1 MMLGRAG
8 FDVAS
13 QGKKIALKGLLLN
26 LSEPHGSESFSR
38 TTESTEVRSP
48 TVGALDSRFDSERM
62 ESGLRSN

>member
-1 MMLGRAG
+1 MMQGRAG

-48 TVGALDSRFDSERM
+48 TVGALDS
-62 ESGLRSN
+62 